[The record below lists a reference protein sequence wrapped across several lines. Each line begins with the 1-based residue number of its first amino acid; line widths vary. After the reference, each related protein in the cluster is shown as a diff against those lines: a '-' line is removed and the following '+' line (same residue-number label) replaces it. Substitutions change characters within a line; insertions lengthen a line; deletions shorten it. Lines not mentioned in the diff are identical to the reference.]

1 MVPKHILKYARRD
14 VRSITGSNIR
24 NILLLTEKDAF
35 ADITKRDIRE
45 LMYKE
50 IANDEFWK
58 IGFIREIIE
67 VKNEQLGL
75 NDFTKEELNDILAY
89 LCTS

>member
-1 MVPKHILKYARRD
+1 
-14 VRSITGSNIR
+14 
-24 NILLLTEKDAF
+24 
-35 ADITKRDIRE
+35 
-45 LMYKE
+45 MYKE

-67 VKNEQLGL
+67 VKNKQLGL